1 MGKLAA
7 WGALAGLGK
16 GMIANAEYQRKVD
29 FAALEEAR
37 EMRLR
42 EYEAGQASA
51 RQQAGFSHDKTM
63 LAEGKKWDV
72 TMEATRQS
80 GQTAQELLRQ
90 GYESTSREDTQSFT
104 AAENKKKRESDEAQ
118 TRMQTDARKA
128 AEGGESKRFEF
139 DKVSA
144 IIGKDAYG
152 NPIAGTTPIIHDKPA
167 GVSYVQ
173 AGDKFYLADEQGK
186 AYKPS
191 GRRAPPQKAIDDLFA
206 NPNLANDFVTKYG
219 YLPLGWARAAQS
231 AK

>member
-51 RQQAGFSHDKTM
+51 RQQAGFGHDESMAKRSE
-63 LAEGKKWDV
+63 AHDV
-72 TMEATRQS
+72 TMEATRQG
-80 GQTAQELLRQ
+80 GQTAQALLRQ
-90 GYESTSREDTQSFT
+90 GFEDKSREDTQTFT
-104 AAENKKKRESDEAQ
+104 AGENAKNRQNAIDVENLRLKKAG
-118 TRMQTDARKA
+118 
-128 AEGGESKRFEF
+128 EGGESKRFEF

-186 AYKPS
+186 AYKPA

-206 NPNLANDFVTKYG
+206 NPDLANNFVTKYG